1 METLTIRETSADLPV
16 LDPDDLTPVSMLEP
30 EDGRISLFSYIGQDL
45 RALELAQVQLFDGR
59 ISRIT
64 AERVDLD
71 RLRMSSVEFTGCD
84 LTSLTLSNSKLSRV
98 RFANCRLLGAQ
109 LVDLT
114 LEDVVFENCKIDY
127 AMLSN
132 VTAKGPVLFT
142 GCSLTETEFT
152 ASDLSGA
159 VFDDCVL
166 RATSFQPGTYRSTD
180 LRGNDL
186 SVISGAVNLKR
197 ILIDRHQLADL
208 SLVLA
213 DELGI
218 TFADG

>member
-1 METLTIRETSADLPV
+1 METLTIRDTSADLPV
-16 LDPDDLTPVSMLEP
+16 LDPDELAAVDVLEAT
-30 EDGRISLFSYIGQDL
+30 DGPLSLFSYTGKNL
-45 RALELAQVQLFDGR
+45 RALELTQAQLFDGR
-59 ISRIT
+59 ISSVT

-71 RLRMSSVEFTGCD
+71 HLRMSSVEFTGCD

-98 RFANCRLLGAQ
+98 RFTNCRLLGAQ
-109 LVDLT
+109 LTDLT
-114 LEDVVFENCKIDY
+114 LQDVVFQDCKIDY

-132 VTAKGPVLFT
+132 VTAKGPVVFT

-152 ASDLSGA
+152 ASDLSGV

-166 RATSFQPGTYRSTD
+166 SAASFQPGTYRNTD

-186 SVISGAVNLKR
+186 SALSGAVNLRR

>member
-1 METLTIRETSADLPV
+1 
-16 LDPDDLTPVSMLEP
+16 
-30 EDGRISLFSYIGQDL
+30 
-45 RALELAQVQLFDGR
+45 LFDGR
-59 ISRIT
+59 ISNVT

-71 RLRMSSVEFTGCD
+71 RLRMSSVELTGCD

-98 RFANCRLLGAQ
+98 RFTNCRLLGAQ
-109 LVDLT
+109 LADLT

-132 VTAKGPVLFT
+132 VTAKGPVVFT

-152 ASDLSGA
+152 GSDLSSA

-166 RATSFQPGTYRSTD
+166 RATSFQPGTYRNTD

-186 SVISGAVNLKR
+186 SAVSGAVNLKR
-197 ILIDRHQLADL
+197 ILIDRHQLTDL